1 MTREAASPQTMV
13 MTLLKGKCTM
23 LAPQKTSG
31 KGTKPATSISVLLLK
46 SLLQI
51 PRERLPN
58 TFSSLRTPEGLGKG
72 TPKLLCMGP
81 NFHDSPKSSNLQ
93 PGTATH

>member
-31 KGTKPATSISVLLLK
+31 DKSRHKYLSPAVEVTAA
-46 SLLQI
+46 
-51 PRERLPN
+51 N
-58 TFSSLRTPEGLGKG
+58 TQRALAQYVF
-72 TPKLLCMGP
+72 
-81 NFHDSPKSSNLQ
+81 
-93 PGTATH
+93 